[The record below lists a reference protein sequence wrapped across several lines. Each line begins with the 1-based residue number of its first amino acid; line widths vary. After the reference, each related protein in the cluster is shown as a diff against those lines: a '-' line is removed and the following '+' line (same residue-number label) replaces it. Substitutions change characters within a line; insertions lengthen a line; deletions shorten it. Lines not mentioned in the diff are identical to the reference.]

1 MCLLVSILYLKCP
14 SSGLAIFNEQACQID
29 LMVVIIPTKYKMW
42 LKIGKQNSVIGERGR
57 EVKDSREQKEEPTF
71 SG

>member
-42 LKIGKQNSVIGERGR
+42 LKIVNRTASLG
-57 EVKDSREQKEEPTF
+57 KEEEK
-71 SG
+71 